1 MAFQHYKRRFE
12 GARLLVEKLVKR
24 PVTNPVNVSN
34 ILNQGNKE
42 RGKREQTKA
51 NIIQHTFELCH

>member
-12 GARLLVEKLVKR
+12 GARLLVEKLVRR

-42 RGKREQTKA
+42 REKENRLKQ
-51 NIIQHTFELCH
+51 I